1 MMIILADIRDMQV
14 RNGNLEVL
22 VNNWLDDIVL

>member
-1 MMIILADIRDMQV
+1 MMIILADIRDIQV